1 MIENEK
7 NNILCDEV
15 MSRHVMSRPSFSEI
29 LEAVKG
35 QVEYECFARELPKGS
50 GKMHI
55 DPLYFTICRIIA
67 DMYVKPPTSPVK
79 IEGAWIE
86 AAIVQERY
94 RELDNSHIEH
104 VVDKFKAQTG
114 LITKLKP
121 YLQNMLFNVV
131 DEHDAYYTNLVNHD
145 MASGKFYG
153 NGG

>member
-1 MIENEK
+1 MNPKEK
-7 NNILCDEV
+7 NNNICDEV
-15 MSRHVMSRPSFSEI
+15 TSRPVMSRPSFPEI
-29 LEAVKG
+29 LEAVKE
-35 QVEYECFARELPKGS
+35 QVSYDDFGKEIERRDGS
-50 GKMHI
+50 KWKYV

-94 RELDNSHIEH
+94 RELANEHIEH
-104 VVDKFKAQTG
+104 VVEKFKAQTT

-121 YLQNMLFNVV
+121 YIQNMLFTIV

-145 MASGKFYG
+145 MYG
-153 NGG
+153 GRG